1 MPDWRQQDEMELDG
15 AFKEIAFIRIAPGE
29 FTGRYEIVF
38 TRRAHG
44 KREMLSYA
52 AVELSSGARF
62 FLQHEH
68 KLSDEGI
75 WLYGSAE
82 LDAKA
87 QCEEF
92 AEAFGIDAADIA
104 AF

>member
-1 MPDWRQQDEMELDG
+1 MPDWRQQNEMDLDG
-15 AFKEIAFIRIAPGE
+15 AFKEIAFIRIAPDD
-29 FTGRYEIVF
+29 FAQRFEIAF

-52 AVELSSGARF
+52 AVELDTGTRF

-68 KLSDEGI
+68 KLSDQGI

-82 LDAKA
+82 TDAAA

-92 AEAFGIDAADIA
+92 ARAFGIDPADIA

>member
-1 MPDWRQQDEMELDG
+1 MCDWHQKDEMDLNG
-15 AFKEIAFIRIAPGE
+15 AFKEIAFIRIAPE
-29 FTGRYEIVF
+29 DFADRFEIVF
-38 TRRAHG
+38 TRREHG
-44 KREMLSYA
+44 KRDLLSYA

-68 KLSDEGI
+68 KLSNSGL

-82 LDAKA
+82 SDAQA

-92 AEAFGIDAADIA
+92 ATAFGIDPADIA
-104 AF
+104 AI